1 MEFEERAADPLAGGV
16 QYGYQCGMV
25 WGAALAAGAQ
35 AYRLFGTGPQ
45 AEAGAMMA
53 AQRMVASFRAQNRH
67 VNCLEITGIDLSSPT
82 PGMVVGFLLKSAI
95 TGSCFGIAARYA
107 PAAFDEINIAFSEKR
122 VEAPLAPLSCSA
134 ILAQKM
140 GASAMQTV
148 MAAGFAGGIGLSGG
162 ACGALGAAIWI
173 LGMNLL
179 KEGGEFTFQAPYA
192 VEVIERFKKSSGGEF
207 ECSKIAGRMFESID
221 DHASYL
227 RDGGCSKIIEAL
239 ANHI

>member
-35 AYRLFGTGPQ
+35 AYRLFGTGLQ

-53 AQRMVASFRAQNRH
+53 AQRMV
-67 VNCLEITGIDLSSPT
+67 
-82 PGMVVGFLLKSAI
+82 
-95 TGSCFGIAARYA
+95 
-107 PAAFDEINIAFSEKR
+107 
-122 VEAPLAPLSCSA
+122 
-134 ILAQKM
+134 
-140 GASAMQTV
+140 
-148 MAAGFAGGIGLSGG
+148 G
-162 ACGALGAAIWI
+162 ACGALGVAVWI

-179 KEGGEFTFQAPYA
+179 KEGGEFTFQPPNA
-192 VEVIERFKKSSGGEF
+192 VEIIERFEKSSGGEF
-207 ECSKIAGRMFESID
+207 ECSKIAGRKFESID

-227 RDGGCSKIIEAL
+227 RSGGCSKIIGSL